1 MSNPEERQ
9 AGAQGSTPSG
19 SRPSGATATS
29 RGTGYESGK
38 GYQPTVGEQG
48 QAPGTE
54 YYPPAGRHEVAE
66 RREYRGAIVTFT
78 AVAGAL
84 MILSGLLDI
93 AIGITSLSV
102 AHTYVAVPAAGYPY
116 RWGLTG
122 WGWSEI
128 GLGIVV
134 FAAGVCVF
142 LGMAWARYFGA
153 ALAIISAV
161 ANFMILPF
169 NPIWSI
175 IVIAIDAFVIWALL
189 APRREPGQI

>member
-9 AGAQGSTPSG
+9 PGTPGSTPSG
-19 SRPSGATATS
+19 ARATGATATS
-29 RGTGYESGK
+29 RGTGYEPGK
-38 GYQPTVGEQG
+38 GYKPSVGEQG

-54 YYPPAGRHEVAE
+54 YYPATGRHEVAE
-66 RREYRGAIVTFT
+66 AREFRGAVVAFT
-78 AVAGAL
+78 AVGGAL
-84 MILSGLLDI
+84 LILSGLLDI

-134 FAAGVCVF
+134 FAVGVCVF
-142 LGMAWARYFGA
+142 LGMAWARYVGA

-175 IVIAIDAFVIWALL
+175 IVVALDAFIIWALL